1 MNIKKTIYIILGSIF
16 FMLGIVGY
24 YMPLMPGTIFMII
37 SAYFFMSSSKKLYNK
52 IINNSLYGN
61 PVKQYIENGI
71 IPFKTKIIILLSMWI
86 AVLVTIYI
94 TPSMQFPLKL
104 ENLNID
110 FIINLKI
117 LTIGLTS
124 IGTMVV
130 LKAKNK
136 KNNYLVK

>member
-86 AVLVTIYI
+86 TVLITIYI

-104 ENLNID
+104 ENLNIN

-117 LTIGLTS
+117 LAIGLTA

-136 KNNYLVK
+136 

>member
-1 MNIKKTIYIILGSIF
+1 MNIKKTIYIMLGSIF
-16 FMLGIVGY
+16 FMLGIFGY
-24 YMPLMPGTIFMII
+24 YMPVMPGTIFMII
-37 SAYFFMSSSKKLYNK
+37 SAYFFMNSSKKLYNK
-52 IINNSLYGN
+52 IINNPLYGN
-61 PVKQYIENGI
+61 PVKQYVENGI

-117 LTIGLTS
+117 LAIGLTA

-136 KNNYLVK
+136 

>member
-1 MNIKKTIYIILGSIF
+1 MIMNIKKTIYIILGSIF

-86 AVLVTIYI
+86 TVLITIYI

-104 ENLNID
+104 ENLNIN

-117 LTIGLTS
+117 LAIGLTA

-136 KNNYLVK
+136 

>member
-136 KNNYLVK
+136 

>member
-86 AVLVTIYI
+86 TVLITIYI

-136 KNNYLVK
+136 

>member
-1 MNIKKTIYIILGSIF
+1 MNIKKTIYIMLGSIF

-52 IINNSLYGN
+52 IINNPLYGN
-61 PVKQYIENGI
+61 PVKQYVENGI

-104 ENLNID
+104 EDLNID

-117 LTIGLTS
+117 LAIGLTA

-136 KNNYLVK
+136 